1 MKLIKALLGIF
12 VGLLVLLVVLGVV
25 AVMYFDSFIK
35 AGVEKGGTYAL
46 QVPVTLDDADLGIL
60 SGELAL
66 TGLTVANP
74 EGFSSPHFLSLGE
87 AGVAVDPAT
96 INQPVITLPLFALAD
111 LDINLQRAEPGT
123 NYSVIL
129 DNLKRLQSDSTDTPA
144 DPAPAGDEPKVI
156 INEVIL
162 TNIKVNI
169 DLLPLTN
176 NAAAAALNNAT
187 GGQASD
193 IAKTSITLDEVK
205 LTDIGTAADGG
216 TAGVTISEA
225 TGIIVKALMSVIAE
239 TAPDLF
245 PADLLADLK
254 SQLASLDQLGPN
266 VQALATGEIEKLGED
281 LQHKAQ
287 EALDGATDQAKDA
300 VKDASK
306 DLEEKAKEGLQG
318 LIPGSSSDD

>member
-1 MKLIKALLGIF
+1 MKLLKALLGIG
-12 VGLLVLLVVLGVV
+12 VGLLVLLVVLGIV
-25 AVMYFDSFIK
+25 AVMYIDNIAK
-35 AGVEKGGTYAL
+35 TAVEKGGTYAL
-46 QVPVTLDDADLGIL
+46 QVPVTLDDADVGIL
-60 SGELAL
+60 SGELGL
-66 TGLTVANP
+66 SGLTVANP
-74 EGFSSPHFLSLGE
+74 DGFSSPHFLALGE
-87 AGVAVDPAT
+87 GGVAIDPAT
-96 INQPVITLPLFALAD
+96 ANEPVITLPRFALTD

-129 DNLKRLQSDSTDTPA
+129 DNLKRLQSESTDAPS
-144 DPAPAGDEPKVI
+144 DPAPAGDEKKVI
-156 INEVIL
+156 INEVVL

-176 NAAAAALNNAT
+176 NAAAAALNDAT
-187 GGQASD
+187 GGAAANV
-193 IAKTSITLDEVK
+193 AKTSITLDEVK
-205 LTDIGTAADGG
+205 LTDIGTAAEDG

-281 LQHKAQ
+281 LQNQAK
-287 EALDGATDQAKDA
+287 EALDNVTDEAKDA
-300 VKDASK
+300 IDDAAK

-318 LIPGSSSDD
+318 LIPGGKSDD